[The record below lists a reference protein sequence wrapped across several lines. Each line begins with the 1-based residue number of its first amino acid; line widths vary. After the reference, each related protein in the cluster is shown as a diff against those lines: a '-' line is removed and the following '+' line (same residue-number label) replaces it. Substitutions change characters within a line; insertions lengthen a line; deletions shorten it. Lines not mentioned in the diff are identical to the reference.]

1 MTDREKAVVM
11 AYTGIAML
19 AGEKL
24 GVYYRYVEGLLGRPV
39 LTHELGSS
47 SVQAEIA
54 ARAREDFVALCQE
67 DGSPVAAG
75 IGGTRG
81 EHDYRSWWYQCGV
94 CGCPVDYGDHYCR
107 RCGRAIRW
115 QERQTTLDSEKGRG
129 TG

>member
-11 AYTGIAML
+11 AYTGIVML
-19 AGEKL
+19 AEDRL
-24 GVYYRYVEGLLGRPV
+24 EVYYKYIEGLLGQPV
-39 LTHELGSS
+39 MTHELALGSTMDK
-47 SVQAEIA
+47 IKA
-54 ARAREDFVALCQE
+54 AAREDFIALCQE

-81 EHDYRSWWYQCGV
+81 AHGHRTWWYQCGV

-107 RCGRAIRW
+107 RCGRGIRW